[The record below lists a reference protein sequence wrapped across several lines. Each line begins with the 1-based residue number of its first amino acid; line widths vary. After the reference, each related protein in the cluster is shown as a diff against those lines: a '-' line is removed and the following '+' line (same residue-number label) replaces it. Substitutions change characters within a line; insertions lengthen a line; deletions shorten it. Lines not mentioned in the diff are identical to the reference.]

1 MNILNFYLL
10 MVLIVKNGHVNE
22 VRSVSCLNIMKID
35 LNLFTVFEAI
45 YSEGSLT
52 RAAARLNLTQ
62 PAISHALG
70 RLRDRLDDPLFI
82 RHGHKMR
89 PTPLAQNL
97 LPDIQSAL
105 AQLNQAMQHAHGF
118 DPTQANK
125 TFTIAMRDVIEA
137 TLLPP
142 LVGQLNELGP
152 NISVA
157 SVTMERKS
165 LEAKL
170 ASGEWDFAVDVLRP
184 SPASIKQHKLIED
197 ELVVLRR
204 TDTRGKTKLTQQAY
218 LDAQHIVVS
227 SRPSGPSLVDYSLS
241 ALGLKRNI
249 ALRCQHYFAACQVV
263 TSSDL
268 WLTMPKRYAKIL
280 AAQFN
285 DIELIELPFETSS
298 VDVYLYWHAT
308 HDNDASSQW
317 FRGFLQN
324 IKVS

>member
-1 MNILNFYLL
+1 
-10 MVLIVKNGHVNE
+10 
-22 VRSVSCLNIMKID
+22 MKID

-97 LPDIQSAL
+97 LPEIQNAL

-118 DPTQANK
+118 DPTYANK
-125 TFTIAMRDVIEA
+125 TFTLAMRDVIEA

-142 LVGQLNELGP
+142 LVKALDDIGP
-152 NISVA
+152 NISAA
-157 SVTMERKS
+157 SVTMDRKN

-170 ASGEWDFAVDVLRP
+170 ASGEWDFALDVLRP
-184 SPASIKQHKLIED
+184 SPATIKQKKLIED
-197 ELVVLRR
+197 ELVILRKA
-204 TDTRGKTKLTQQAY
+204 TNKESGPISQEEY
-218 LDAQHIVVS
+218 LAAQHIVVS

-249 ALRCQHYFAACQVV
+249 ALRCQHYFAASQVV
-263 TSSDL
+263 ATSDL
-268 WLTMPKRYAKIL
+268 WLTMPKRYGKLLAKHL
-280 AAQFN
+280 S
-285 DIELIELPFETSS
+285 DIELIDLPFETNG

-308 HDNDASSQW
+308 HDNDASSKW
-317 FRGFLQN
+317 FRQFLQD
-324 IKVS
+324 IEVS

>member
-1 MNILNFYLL
+1 ML
-10 MVLIVKNGHVNE
+10 LIVKISQFEDVTRP
-22 VRSVSCLNIMKID
+22 VLNMKID

-52 RAAARLNLTQ
+52 KAAARLNLTQ

-70 RLRDRLDDPLFI
+70 RLRDRLEDPLFI

-97 LPDIQSAL
+97 LPEIQSAL
-105 AQLNQAMQHAHGF
+105 AQLNQALQHAHGF
-118 DPTQANK
+118 DPKIANK

-142 LVGQLNELGP
+142 LVTRFNEIGP

-157 SVTMERKS
+157 SVTMDRRQ

-170 ASGEWDFAVDVLRP
+170 ASGEWDFAVDILRP
-184 SPASIKQHKLIED
+184 SPTSIKQQKLIAD
-197 ELVVLRR
+197 DLVVLKRKSKKR
-204 TDTRGKTKLTQQAY
+204 TNSIDQQAY
-218 LDAQHIVVS
+218 LNAQHIVVS

-241 ALGLKRNI
+241 ALGLKRNV

-263 TSSDL
+263 ASSEL
-268 WLTMPKRYAKIL
+268 WLTMPRRYGHL
-280 AAQFN
+280 LSNQFSE
-285 DIELIELPFETSS
+285 IELLDLPFATSS
-298 VDVYLYWHAT
+298 VDVYLYWHSS
-308 HDNDASSQW
+308 HDNDASNTW
-317 FRGFLQN
+317 FRQLLETFQLV
-324 IKVS
+324 KE

>member
-1 MNILNFYLL
+1 
-10 MVLIVKNGHVNE
+10 
-22 VRSVSCLNIMKID
+22 MKID

-97 LPDIQSAL
+97 LPEIQSAL
-105 AQLNQAMQHAHGF
+105 AQLNQALQHAHGF
-118 DPTQANK
+118 DPALANK
-125 TFTIAMRDVIEA
+125 TFTVAMRDVIEA

-142 LVGQLNELGP
+142 LVSQLNQLGP

-157 SVTMERKS
+157 SVTMERKN
-165 LEAKL
+165 LDAKL

-184 SPASIKQHKLIED
+184 SPASIKQQKLIED

-204 TDTRGKTKLTQQAY
+204 THQTNKGTMSQEDY
-218 LDAQHIVVS
+218 LNAQHIVVS

-241 ALGLKRNI
+241 ALGLKRDI

-263 TSSDL
+263 ASSDY
-268 WLTMPKRYAKIL
+268 WLTMPKRYAHIL
-280 AAQFN
+280 AEKF
-285 DIELIELPFETSS
+285 DHVELIELPFAASS

-308 HDNDASSQW
+308 HDNDASSKW
-317 FRGFLQN
+317 FRAFLQD
-324 IKVS
+324 IELS